1 MSMATTIP
9 ASLVMALRARTGA
22 GVMDCRRALSEA
34 GGDLD
39 RAAALLRTWGVA
51 KAEKKAGRAAREGLV
66 ESYIH
71 GGGRIGV
78 LVEVNCETDFVART
92 EDFRRLARE
101 LAMQVAATE
110 PRFVSRDEV
119 PEEQRDDPDL
129 AHAILLEQPYIRD
142 ERRTV
147 ADLVTE
153 AVAKVGEN
161 IQVRRFARFKVGE

>member
-1 MSMATTIP
+1 MATTIP
-9 ASLVMALRARTGA
+9 ANLVMELRTRTGA
-22 GVMDCRRALSEA
+22 GVMDCRRALAQA

-39 RAAALLRTWGVA
+39 RAAVLLREWGVA
-51 KAEKKAGRAAREGLV
+51 QAEKKAGRAAREGLV

-92 EDFRRLARE
+92 DDFRRLVRE

-110 PRFVSRDEV
+110 PRYVSRDEV
-119 PEEQRDDPDL
+119 PEGERDDPAL
-129 AHAILLEQPYIRD
+129 AQAILLEQPYIRD

-153 AVAKVGEN
+153 TVAKVGEN

>member
-9 ASLVMALRARTGA
+9 ASLVMELRARTGA

-66 ESYIH
+66 ESYVH

-101 LAMQVAATE
+101 LAMQVAATD
-110 PRFVSRDEV
+110 PRFVTRDEV

-129 AHAILLEQPYIRD
+129 AQAILLEQPYIRD
-142 ERRTV
+142 ERRTI

>member
-1 MSMATTIP
+1 MVATVP
-9 ASLVMALRARTGA
+9 ASLVMELRARTGA
-22 GVMDCRRALSEA
+22 GVMDCRRALTEA
-34 GGDLD
+34 GGDIE
-39 RAAALLRTWGVA
+39 RAAALLRTWGLA
-51 KAEKKAGRAAREGLV
+51 LAERKSGREARQGVV

-92 EDFRRLARE
+92 DDFRRLARE

-110 PRFVSRDEV
+110 PRYVTRDEV
-119 PEEQRDDPDL
+119 PEPEREDPAL
-129 AHAILLEQPYIRD
+129 TQAILLEQPYIRD

-153 AVAKVGEN
+153 TVAKVGEN